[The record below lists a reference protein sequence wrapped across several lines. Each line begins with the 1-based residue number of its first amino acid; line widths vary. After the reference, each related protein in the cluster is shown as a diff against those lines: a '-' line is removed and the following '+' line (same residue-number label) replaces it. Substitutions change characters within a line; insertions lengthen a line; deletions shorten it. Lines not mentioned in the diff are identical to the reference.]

1 MAAEKE
7 PKEPKEPAETLHR
20 VLSNFFHKSK
30 LLVRGQF
37 VSLTAKE
44 AAPHVAAG
52 LITPAK

>member
-7 PKEPKEPAETLHR
+7 PTENLHT

-30 LLVRGQF
+30 LLVRGQ
-37 VSLTAKE
+37 VISLTAKE
-44 AAPHVAAG
+44 AAPHVAAK